1 MNEFVSAVWSN
12 TTVTWLYAD
21 GNITTKRNQFNWDKY
36 FPRGSTNWQLG
47 RLSRFPS
54 CCVFLYSYLGLGST
68 EVQKAQFVCCPMHQ
82 IIFKFLK
89 PKKHYRCRKCAW
101 QQYGKAPCNICG

>member
-47 RLSRFPS
+47 RLPPKAQARSEEVSKVKIVIMF
-54 CCVFLYSYLGLGST
+54 VFLILMSGCSPESVDRYAGSCL
-68 EVQKAQFVCCPMHQ
+68 KA
-82 IIFKFLK
+82 
-89 PKKHYRCRKCAW
+89 
-101 QQYGKAPCNICG
+101 CGNSGVRMVDGSHCECK